1 MRGDD
6 ELAVL
11 LHATASARGEKLST
25 WNVLHQAEPP
35 GIRWGWKNFY
45 DDDRPLFTPAE
56 TMAVGPTAPVFVS

>member
-1 MRGDD
+1 
-6 ELAVL
+6 LCTSISA
-11 LHATASARGEKLST
+11 ATS
-25 WNVLHQAEPP
+25 